1 MNHILGLLPAEI
13 SKYFA
18 ENKIAKY
25 RVSQLFEWLYDKMEI
40 NHQKMSSLPENLR
53 QKLTEKFAFNL
64 PQFKIFVSQDG
75 TQKILLELFDGNK
88 IEMVLIPNGDKN
100 TLCISSQVGCA
111 RDCQFCATAKLGLK
125 RNLEVHEIISQIYL
139 AKQILAEKKLTNI
152 VFMGMGE
159 PLDNYE
165 NVLKSLKILQN
176 ESCFNF
182 SPRKITISTA
192 GVIPQIAK
200 LAESRVKVKLA
211 VSLNSAIQEKR
222 EKLMPISKRYPLSEL
237 KKTLQDF
244 RKNTAYRIT
253 FEYVMLKNFN
263 IDEKDVKALRKFLG
277 DMSCKLNVIKWNA
290 VDNLPYETPSEKEI
304 EKFINDV
311 KHHNY
316 AVMYRRSRG
325 DDIAAACGQLAVNNE
340 ETLTQKDAES
350 YDKERGTN

>member
-1 MNHILGLLPAEI
+1 MQHILEILPEEFKEFLVEKSIKLFRANQLFNWIYTKQEVDFDKMTSLAKDFRELLSADFSNFMPIIKKRII
-13 SKYFA
+13 SK
-18 ENKIAKY
+18 
-25 RVSQLFEWLYDKMEI
+25 
-40 NHQKMSSLPENLR
+40 
-53 QKLTEKFAFNL
+53 
-64 PQFKIFVSQDG
+64 DG
-75 TQKILLELFDGNK
+75 TQKFLLELFDGNK

-111 RDCQFCATAKLGLK
+111 INCQFCATAKLGLK

-139 AKQILAEKKLTNI
+139 AKQILIEKKLTNI

-222 EKLMPISKRYPLSEL
+222 EKLMPISKKYPLSDL

-263 IDEKDVKALRKFLG
+263 IDENDVKALRKFLG
-277 DMSCKLNVIKWNA
+277 DMSCKLNVIKWNE
-290 VDNLPYETPSEKEI
+290 VDNLAYETPSEKEI
-304 EKFINDV
+304 DKFINAV
-311 KHHNY
+311 NHHNY

-325 DDIAAACGQLAVNNE
+325 DDIAAACGQLAI
-340 ETLTQKDAES
+340 K
-350 YDKERGTN
+350 